1 MCLYLITKGLKT
13 NCWYIV
19 KKQNL
24 KIVRTDFKAALK
36 LCIDNRQTGAKLSV
50 WGNLIGTT
58 EPVQSATEKKIKIN
72 RGNLLMGVWPWCT
85 SKKTVQKKV
94 QPQLPVWKFIWIRV
108 IAERWRPTSNLRS
121 EQRQRGNR
129 LSAPDQTRVSNP
141 VCCCI
146 LPVIT
151 FFPQSRDWTEKRKRE
166 TKSLLQHSQ
175 CMFPQAITQVSSKTG
190 GSPDMMWLQESSS
203 EVQLFS

>member
-1 MCLYLITKGLKT
+1 MYWQSPDRGQAVCLGEF
-13 NCWYIV
+13 NWY
-19 KKQNL
+19 
-24 KIVRTDFKAALK
+24 DWA
-36 LCIDNRQTGAKLSV
+36 
-50 WGNLIGTT
+50 
-58 EPVQSATEKKIKIN
+58 SAISYWKKIKIN

-85 SKKTVQKKV
+85 SEKTVQKKV
-94 QPQLPVWKFIWIRV
+94 QPQLPVWKFIIWIRV

-129 LSAPDQTRVSNP
+129 LSAPDQTRVSYP

-175 CMFPQAITQVSSKTG
+175 CMFPQTITQVSSKTG
-190 GSPDMMWLQESSS
+190 GNRDMMWLQESSS